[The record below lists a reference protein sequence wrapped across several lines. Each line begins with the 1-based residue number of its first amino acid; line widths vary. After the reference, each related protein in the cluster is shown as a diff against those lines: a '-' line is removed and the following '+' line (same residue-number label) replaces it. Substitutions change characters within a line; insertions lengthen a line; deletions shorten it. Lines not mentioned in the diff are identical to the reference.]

1 MELVSFL
8 DSAEEQK
15 VKHLSSFI
23 YANNLT
29 LKMFKE
35 MPTQKIT
42 ISFPVSAKTCSG
54 FPSCSKPID
63 SKEHLARARKAVF
76 FFNCKYKHNLLQER
90 KFERQPTF
98 EKRNPIKLRNQ

>member
-1 MELVSFL
+1 MKLLSFL

-15 VKHLSSFI
+15 VKRLSSFI

-35 MPTQKIT
+35 TPTQKIT

-54 FPSCSKPID
+54 FPSCSKPTD
-63 SKEHLARARKAVF
+63 SKEHLARAWKAILF
-76 FFNCKYKHNLLQER
+76 
-90 KFERQPTF
+90 
-98 EKRNPIKLRNQ
+98 

>member
-63 SKEHLARARKAVF
+63 SKEHLARARKAIF
-76 FFNCKYKHNLLQER
+76 FFLIASISITCYKKENLKGNQRL
-90 KFERQPTF
+90 
-98 EKRNPIKLRNQ
+98 KRETLLN